1 MKLLENIFASK
12 TQAKLIKLFYQN
24 PNQEFYQR
32 ELIPKTDE
40 SLGSIQYEL
49 KRLETINLIVSQKVK
64 RKVFYRL
71 NRDFYLYPELRNII
85 LKTTQK
91 DL

>member
-32 ELIPKTDE
+32 ELIPKTKE

-49 KRLETINLIVSQKVK
+49 KRLEAINLINSHKVK
-64 RKVFYRL
+64 RKVYYHL
-71 NRDFYLYPELRNII
+71 NRDFYLYSELRNII
-85 LKTTQK
+85 LKTIQK
-91 DL
+91 NL